1 MLVRDIMTTTVI
13 TIAPEQTLEEAC
25 GIMHA
30 KNIRHL
36 PVVEGGRVIGVVT
49 DRDVHGATSSHLT
62 APCSPQGLVRSAMS
76 RPPQTADPLDPVEL
90 AAHVMRTL
98 KIGCLPVVAGE
109 TLVGIVTG
117 IDLLDALLHL
127 TGVGKPSGRLELRL
141 ADRPGELARL
151 TALISERNINI
162 HSLLSYPDS
171 DEVSHI
177 VLRVTTIE
185 TRPLADA
192 MRAAGFEVIWPPEKP
207 WQR

>member
-13 TIAPEQTLEEAC
+13 TIAPDQTLEDAC

-36 PVVEGGRVIGVVT
+36 PVVENGRVVGVVT
-49 DRDVHGATSSHLT
+49 DRDVHGATSAHLT
-62 APCSPQGLVRSAMS
+62 APCSPHGLVRDSMS
-76 RPPQTADPLDPVEL
+76 SPPKTADPLDPVED
-90 AAHVMRTL
+90 AAHTMRSL

-151 TALISERNINI
+151 TALISERRLNI

-171 DEVSHI
+171 DEVSRI
-177 VLRVTTIE
+177 VLRVNTME
-185 TRPLADA
+185 TRSLAGA
-192 MRAAGFEVIWPPEKP
+192 LRAAGFAVIWPPEKP
-207 WQR
+207 WQH